1 MVEQAAPPA
10 EAARRGPETVPVAG
24 AVRRTRHRP
33 DNPRSRP
40 VICPP
45 CAEMADFVTENGLSE
60 GHPPEMCR
68 DHGRQIRACGCQH
81 RPQHAPDPAAD
92 EPGGEL

>member
-1 MVEQAAPPA
+1 M
-10 EAARRGPETVPVAG
+10 
-24 AVRRTRHRP
+24 
-33 DNPRSRP
+33 
-40 VICPP
+40 ICPP
-45 CAEMADFVTENGLSE
+45 CAEMADFVTVHGLSE